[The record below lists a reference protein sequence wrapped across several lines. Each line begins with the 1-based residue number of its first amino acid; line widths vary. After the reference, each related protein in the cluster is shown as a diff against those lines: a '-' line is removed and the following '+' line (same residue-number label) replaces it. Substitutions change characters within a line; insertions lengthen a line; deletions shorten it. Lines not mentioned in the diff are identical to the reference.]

1 MPFTPGQD
9 ALTVE
14 VVPLIAGQGGHLLA
28 LLEVLHA
35 DDTLLVGV
43 EEVRIVVALVQCE
56 RLFWRVDR
64 LIGNVFSFA
73 AEQSLGF
80 LSSLST
86 ALRAPDQPHDQPDC
100 K

>member
-14 VVPLIAGQGGHLLA
+14 VVALIAGQCGHLLA

-43 EEVRIVVALVQCE
+43 EEVRIIFALVQCE
-56 RLFWRVDR
+56 
-64 LIGNVFSFA
+64 
-73 AEQSLGF
+73 
-80 LSSLST
+80 
-86 ALRAPDQPHDQPDC
+86 
-100 K
+100 